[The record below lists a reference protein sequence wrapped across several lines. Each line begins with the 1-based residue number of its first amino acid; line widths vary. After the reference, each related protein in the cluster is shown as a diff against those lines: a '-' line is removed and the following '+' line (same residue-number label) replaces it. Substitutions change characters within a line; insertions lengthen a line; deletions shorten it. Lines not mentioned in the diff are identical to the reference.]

1 MLINHFIAIFSSE
14 NSLKNEDRGVDPLA
28 APASKPGVGLP
39 TNGLLNSVGGVG
51 MSEQGYKFLE
61 QFNREMLDQVK
72 YPE

>member
-1 MLINHFIAIFSSE
+1 M
-14 NSLKNEDRGVDPLA
+14 DPLA
-28 APASKPGVGLP
+28 APASKTGVGLP